1 MSEKQFSEP
10 VSLAFEA
17 RKIVSRRAGDAS
29 VEMAPT
35 GLVMSG
41 FVVGQSRDELVT
53 AFEEAARS
61 AALNA
66 LGQPVRSYVYPMPW
80 QNPTDALVQIAKALY
95 RDDNLKGMPEEFDQR
110 VPGLA
115 VPQFQLSEV
124 VSAATIAT
132 ILKRFDTSVFDLA
145 ALLAGPVDGADR
157 ARIISELQADKPV
170 QVPGWLY
177 ASLVRLASSHPCDKK
192 MQDGFRQAVLARAGA
207 PAKVA

>member
-29 VEMAPT
+29 VDMAPT

-41 FVVGQSRDELVT
+41 FVVGQSRDELVA

-80 QNPTDALVQIAKALY
+80 QSPTDALVQIARALY
-95 RDDNLKGMPEEFDQR
+95 RDDNFKGMPEEFDQR

-115 VPQFQLSEV
+115 VPQFQLSEIV
-124 VSAATIAT
+124 NAATIAK
-132 ILKRFDTSVFDLA
+132 IMKRFDTSVFDLA
-145 ALLAGPVDGADR
+145 ALLVGPLDGADR
-157 ARIISELQADKPV
+157 ARIISEIQADKPV
-170 QVPGWLY
+170 QIPGWLY
-177 ASLVRLASSHPCDKK
+177 VSLVQISSDHPRDKK
-192 MQDGFRQAVLARAGA
+192 IQDAFRQALLARAGA